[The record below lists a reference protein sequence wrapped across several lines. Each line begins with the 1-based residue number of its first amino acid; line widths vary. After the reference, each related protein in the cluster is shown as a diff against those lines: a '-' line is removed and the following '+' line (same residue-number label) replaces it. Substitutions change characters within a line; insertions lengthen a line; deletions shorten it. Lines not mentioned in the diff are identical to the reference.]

1 MAPYFGLRGRPLT
14 ITLSVVAATAFML
27 QGYDQAVMNGL
38 LTLDT
43 FTHQFPEMAK
53 NADIEGKL
61 RSSSLL

>member
-1 MAPYFGLRGRPLT
+1 M
-14 ITLSVVAATAFML
+14 SVWLVL
-27 QGYDQAVMNGL
+27 IMNGL